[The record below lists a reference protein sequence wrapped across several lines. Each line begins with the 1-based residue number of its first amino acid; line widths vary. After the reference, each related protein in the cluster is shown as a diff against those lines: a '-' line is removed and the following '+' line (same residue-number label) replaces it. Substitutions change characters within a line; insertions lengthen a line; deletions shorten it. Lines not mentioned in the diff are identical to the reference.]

1 MAEEKFIPP
10 SDAIVEEEKFTP
22 PNDALVEVKKNGE
35 PSVSSTG
42 TLNSGAIPSMDNLRP
57 NEGEGDKKKGDLD
70 EAFSSVIA
78 KSQAGY
84 INPDL
89 EDFNKPQVDRQTA
102 KGEIPVDDLVLRTN
116 VLRKMRAA
124 SEQKAKELFN
134 AVEQR
139 GLIIPGK
146 SESELAAEIVTLAK
160 EQFCI
165 ESFWHK
171 KIVRAG
177 ASTLYPY
184 SGNPQDQVIKN
195 DDIVFLDFG
204 PIFNGWEADLGRT
217 YVIGNDPLKQK
228 LKKDVEEAWQ
238 VTNAWYHRQTE
249 LTGAACFHYVTELAK
264 NYGWEFGGDIAGHI
278 VGRYPHEQPDD
289 PADLGLDIHSDN
301 HSSILLLDKHG
312 NKRNWILE
320 IQFVDRINNIGAFFE
335 QLLTTD

>member
-1 MAEEKFIPP
+1 ME
-10 SDAIVEEEKFTP
+10 DARQ
-22 PNDALVEVKKNGE
+22 
-35 PSVSSTG
+35 
-42 TLNSGAIPSMDNLRP
+42 NL
-57 NEGEGDKKKGDLD
+57 
-70 EAFSSVIA
+70 VIA
-78 KSQAGY
+78 
-84 INPDL
+84 
-89 EDFNKPQVDRQTA
+89 
-102 KGEIPVDDLVLRTN
+102 
-116 VLRKMRAA
+116 
-124 SEQKAKELFN
+124 EQKAKELFN

-195 DDIVFLDFG
+195 DDIVFFDFG

-278 VGRYPHEQPDD
+278 VGRYPHEQLDD